1 MFTKSFILFL
11 FIFSMN
17 KATKESQVVEGM
29 FNSLRKE
36 IFEPKECYP
45 KLLDFYLEN
54 DGPSESFIAGD
65 NIHDLCPSIK
75 QSCCSFEQLV
85 EIHTQAKNAYEKT
98 LKFIDVLK
106 NLTNQIADLNA
117 EKKAAII
124 KKVQET
130 DSDWK
135 DDKGHSFT
143 QSLEYFKE
151 KRDEINESFEIG
163 MKNYSLANANY
174 ACAMCDQAS
183 HESIIVKRKQYP
195 KIQIDTKQCKKF
207 FSSPEIFHHVALY
220 ANIKQLY
227 IVYRCLLDSEE
238 KTPLKGNVKSFIF
251 PEQIE
256 EFTQHYQDCAKGDTL
271 QKSEQCLHVCKET
284 GLFNENFFAQ
294 FMESIVVFQIA
305 GTAVLEGK
313 QAVSDDN
320 KEKFEKLF
328 EEIGQYFWVEP
339 KKAKTRIERFEKIY
353 TYGTGWNNMNHN
365 FVIADAFLEVDEQ
378 GKKTII
384 LREGLGRVSILSL
397 ILTVWLYIR

>member
-17 KATKESQVVEGM
+17 KATRESQVVEGM
-29 FNSLRKE
+29 FNSLKKD

-54 DGPSESFIAGD
+54 EGPSKSFIAGD
-65 NIHDLCPSIK
+65 NIHDLCPNIK
-75 QSCCSFEQLV
+75 QSCCSYEQLV
-85 EIHTQAKNAYEKT
+85 EIHTQAKNAYEQT

-106 NLTNQIADLNA
+106 NVTNQIADLSD
-117 EKKAAII
+117 ERKAAII

-130 DSDWK
+130 DSEWK
-135 DDKGHSFT
+135 DDNGHSFT
-143 QSLEYFKE
+143 KSLEYFKE
-151 KRDEINESFEIG
+151 KRDQINESFEIG

-183 HESIIVKRKQYP
+183 HDSIIVKRKQYP

-207 FSSPEIFHHVALY
+207 FGSPEIYHHVALY

-227 IVYRCLLDSEE
+227 IVYGSILESEE
-238 KTPLKGNVKSFIF
+238 NSRLKGDVKDLIF
-251 PEQIE
+251 PENIE
-256 EFTQHYQDCAKGDTL
+256 KFAKHYQDCAKGDTL
-271 QKSEQCLHVCKET
+271 QKSEECLHACKET
-284 GLFNENFFAQ
+284 GLFNENVFAQ
-294 FMESIVVFQIA
+294 FMESIVIFQIA
-305 GTAVLEGK
+305 GTAILE
-313 QAVSDDN
+313 
-320 KEKFEKLF
+320 EKPIKTEEHAQEFEKLF
-328 EEIGQYFWVEP
+328 KEIGQYFWVQP

-365 FVIADAFLEVDEQ
+365 FVVADAFLEVDEQ